1 MDGNKTLGLISIII
15 GLIFIV
21 FPIFSS
27 ALISVIVGLSL
38 LFFGISAVF
47 FGWNMRSTYN
57 YMLSNTALIIGIIAV
72 IFGFLFLFY
81 IDALPFLV
89 SIQFYIVGFIMIIF
103 GITGFLSRVNNISNF
118 TSILVFLMGIVAIA
132 LAIFAQ
138 SQPIFITMVL
148 GAVLIFEGL
157 GLYVSD

>member
-1 MDGNKTLGLISIII
+1 MNEKKTLGLISIII

-57 YMLSNTALIIGIIAV
+57 YMLSNTALIIGILSV

-89 SIQFYIVGFIMIIF
+89 SIQFYIVGFIMIVF

-138 SQPIFITMVL
+138 SQPIFITIVL

>member
-27 ALISVIVGLSL
+27 DLISVIVGLSL

-47 FGWNMRSTYN
+47 FGWNMRNTYN

>member
-1 MDGNKTLGLISIII
+1 
-15 GLIFIV
+15 
-21 FPIFSS
+21 
-27 ALISVIVGLSL
+27 
-38 LFFGISAVF
+38 
-47 FGWNMRSTYN
+47 MRSTYN

>member
-1 MDGNKTLGLISIII
+1 LGLISIII

-47 FGWNMRSTYN
+47 FGWNMRNTYN

>member
-27 ALISVIVGLSL
+27 DLISVIVGLSL

-47 FGWNMRSTYN
+47 FGWNMRSKYN

>member
-47 FGWNMRSTYN
+47 FGWNMRNTYN

>member
-1 MDGNKTLGLISIII
+1 MNEKKTLGLISIII

-27 ALISVIVGLSL
+27 DLISVIVGLSL

-47 FGWNMRSTYN
+47 FGWNMRNTYN
-57 YMLSNTALIIGIIAV
+57 YMLSNTALIIGILSV